1 MTVQSKQ
8 HTLGLNKMT
17 LDRLCANPV
26 LSVAD
31 LQMALRDYKAA
42 GGQDLDVLV
51 AFLKSQNLTWK
62 TAPMANVMASCSLLA
77 KSLFKVCPNTMIPI
91 KKFEMAMQKEK
102 SGTLAGIISVKDKLL
117 DQDWASTGGQ
127 YIRRVAAMYKHCK
140 RSKKKTPCLLDKG

>member
-1 MTVQSKQ
+1 MTIQSK
-8 HTLGLNKMT
+8 HATLGLRKET

-42 GGQDLDVLV
+42 GGQDLEVLV
-51 AFLKSQNLTWK
+51 AYLKSQNLTWK

-91 KKFEMAMQKEK
+91 KKFETAMQKERT
-102 SGTLAGIISVKDKLL
+102 GALAGISSVKD
-117 DQDWASTGGQ
+117 
-127 YIRRVAAMYKHCK
+127 RRTNCFMHV
-140 RSKKKTPCLLDKG
+140 